1 MQLMRLINKMRKIK
15 SNKKNPL
22 AKIFIK
28 LCRIFGFEI
37 IDQSNFNIPTS
48 NKSLNENISI
58 PGKSSVTLPLG
69 NVEITRP
76 VKSLDVILRTC
87 MSVNMLTQS
96 KKRMFEK
103 NKEEYTRRT
112 LVSII
117 KSVSHAKNIFKNTKF
132 KIFIIDHNSQKNQI
146 EIMKNMLKKSNINFE
161 VINLEFEKFSE
172 QIKKINEENK
182 EVTSNQ
188 KSNMSNIHQSL
199 VLSKEKSE
207 DLTYFVE
214 DDYIHEKI
222 SITETLHTYE
232 RIASLIKQDLI
243 ICPTDYPYLYTQTD
257 GTRIFLGQNR
267 HWRQIDQT
275 LCTFLTSKKIIQ
287 KHWDEFVSM
296 CKFEHYPFEKPLHSI
311 YKKELCIS
319 PIPSLAVHFTNIN
332 SIYGLSPNVNWK
344 RLWDENES

>member
-1 MQLMRLINKMRKIK
+1 MQSMRPRNKMKEIK

-37 IDQSNFNIPTS
+37 VDQSNFSIPTS
-48 NKSLNENISI
+48 GKSINESISV
-58 PGKSSVTLPLG
+58 PGKKSVTLPLG
-69 NVEITRP
+69 SVQITRP
-76 VKSLDVILRTC
+76 VKSLDIILRTC

-103 NKEEYTRRT
+103 NKEEYTKRT
-112 LVSII
+112 LISIT
-117 KSVSHAKNIFKNTKF
+117 KSVNHAKNIFKNTKF
-132 KIFIIDHNSQKNQI
+132 KIYIIDHNSTKNQI
-146 EIMKNMLKKSNINFE
+146 DGIRDILKKSNINFE
-161 VINLEFEKFSE
+161 ILKLELNKFSI

-182 EVTSNQ
+182 EVTENQ

-199 VLSKEKSE
+199 LLSKEKSE

-222 SITETLHTYE
+222 SLSEILYTYE
-232 RIASLIKQDLI
+232 KIASLTKQELL
-243 ICPTDYPYLYTQTD
+243 ICPTDYPYLYTQSEN
-257 GTRIFLGQNR
+257 TRIFLGEKR

-275 LCTFLTSKKIIQ
+275 LCTFLTSRKLVEKY
-287 KHWDEFVSM
+287 WNELTSM
-296 CKFEHYPFEKPLHSI
+296 CKLEHYPFEKPLHDI

-319 PIPSLAVHFTNIN
+319 PIPSLALHFTNIN
-332 SIYGLSPNVNWK
+332 SVYGLSPNVNWK
-344 RLWDENES
+344 RLWDENEN